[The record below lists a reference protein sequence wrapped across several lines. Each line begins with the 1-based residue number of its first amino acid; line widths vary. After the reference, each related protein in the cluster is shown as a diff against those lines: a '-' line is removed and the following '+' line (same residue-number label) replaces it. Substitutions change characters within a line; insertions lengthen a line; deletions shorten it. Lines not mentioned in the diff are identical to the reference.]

1 MKNLIYKLPLDKS
14 IIYLMLFLL
23 PIDMVNG
30 FLLTNNIILP
40 ISISQAFKM
49 LIVLLIFLNLAQ
61 YPKQF
66 FLSIFIILVLMVPSF
81 FQLFKNLDFSLL
93 MNDLIKITKYVIPI
107 FAFLFFRNYLKKDT
121 SKLVFKL
128 VNFSY
133 FILVIN
139 ILLKHLGVGYP
150 MYNFGDIGSK
160 GFFYAGNEVSA
171 LLLILSSIVS
181 FNLWKRNKFF
191 YVLMALFN
199 IVVALSIA
207 SKTSVFGVILIHILI
222 PIKRP
227 TIRKINLKIFANVFL
242 VTLILLPAI
251 VYYGW
256 SYVKASS
263 IYNRLYYFYDKFDFL
278 TFILSN
284 RNVFLKDSLQVY
296 LQEYNFLEKI
306 IGVGQTSYEQMNHL
320 KLVEIDVVDIFFA
333 YAFIGLFLFIFALLF
348 VGVQA
353 VIFSKNIEK
362 YLYANFVLMMLLILF
377 VISSTAGHVFSSGM
391 AGIYIGLIFS
401 LFYISKASCKNEV
414 LSQELQ

>member
-49 LIVLLIFLNLAQ
+49 LIVLLIFLNLAK

-107 FAFLFFRNYLKKDT
+107 FAFLFFRNYLKKNT
-121 SKLVFKL
+121 SRLVFKL

-139 ILLKHLGVGYP
+139 ILLKHLGIGYP
-150 MYNFGDIGSK
+150 MYSFGDIGSK
-160 GFFYAGNEVSA
+160 GFFYAGNEISA

-181 FNLWKRNKFF
+181 FNIWNQNKYV
-191 YVLMALFN
+191 YVLIALLN
-199 IVVALSIA
+199 VIVALTIS
-207 SKTSVFGVILIHILI
+207 SKTSVFGIILLHILI

-227 TIRKINLKIFANVFL
+227 TLQKINVRLFL
-242 VTLILLPAI
+242 NAFIIVLIALPPL
-251 VYYGW
+251 VYFSW
-256 SYVKASS
+256 SYVKATS
-263 IYNRLYYFYDKFDFL
+263 IYNRLAYFYDKFDFF
-278 TFILSN
+278 TFLLSN
-284 RNVFLKDSLQVY
+284 RNVFLKDSFKVY
-296 LQEYNFLEKI
+296 LEDYSFLEKI
-306 IGVGQTSYEQMNHL
+306 IGVGQSTYEQMNDF
-320 KLVEIDVVDIFFA
+320 KLVEIDIADIFFT
-333 YAFIGLFLFIFALLF
+333 YSFIGLFLFITTLLF
-348 VGVQA
+348 VLLQA
-353 VIFSKNIEK
+353 YLFSKNAEK
-362 YLYANFVLMMLLILF
+362 YPYANLVLLMLFFLF
-377 VISSTAGHVFSSGM
+377 IISTTAGHVFSSGM
-391 AGIYIGLIFS
+391 AGIFIGLLFS
-401 LFYISKASCKNEV
+401 LCYIKIPTDKNEV
-414 LSQELQ
+414 L

>member
-49 LIVLLIFLNLAQ
+49 LIVLLIFLNLAK

-107 FAFLFFRNYLKKDT
+107 FAFLFFRNYLKKNT
-121 SKLVFKL
+121 SRLVFKL

-139 ILLKHLGVGYP
+139 ILLKHLGIGYP
-150 MYNFGDIGSK
+150 MYSFGDIGSK
-160 GFFYAGNEVSA
+160 GFFYAGNEISA

-181 FNLWKRNKFF
+181 FNIWNQNKYV
-191 YVLMALFN
+191 YVLIALLN
-199 IVVALSIA
+199 VIVALTIS
-207 SKTSVFGVILIHILI
+207 SKTSVFGIILLHILI

-227 TIRKINLKIFANVFL
+227 TLQKINVRLFL
-242 VTLILLPAI
+242 NAFIIVLIALPPL
-251 VYYGW
+251 VYFSW
-256 SYVKASS
+256 SYVKATS
-263 IYNRLYYFYDKFDFL
+263 IYNRLAYFYDKFDFF
-278 TFILSN
+278 TFLLSN
-284 RNVFLKDSLQVY
+284 RNVFLKDSFKVY
-296 LQEYNFLEKI
+296 LEDYSFLEKI
-306 IGVGQTSYEQMNHL
+306 IGVGQSTYEQMNDF
-320 KLVEIDVVDIFFA
+320 KLVEIDIADILFT
-333 YAFIGLFLFIFALLF
+333 YSFIGLFLFITTLLF
-348 VGVQA
+348 VLLQA
-353 VIFSKNIEK
+353 YLFSKNAEK
-362 YLYANFVLMMLLILF
+362 YPYANLVLLMLFFLF
-377 VISSTAGHVFSSGM
+377 IISTTAGHVFSSGM
-391 AGIYIGLIFS
+391 AGIFIGLLFS
-401 LFYISKASCKNEV
+401 LCYIKIPTDKNEV
-414 LSQELQ
+414 L